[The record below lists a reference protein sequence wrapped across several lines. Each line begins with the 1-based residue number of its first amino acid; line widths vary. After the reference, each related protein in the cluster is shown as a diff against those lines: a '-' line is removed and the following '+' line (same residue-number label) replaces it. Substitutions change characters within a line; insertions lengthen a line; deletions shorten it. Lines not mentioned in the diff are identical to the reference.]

1 MTVVLMGAL
10 VGLAFGYALQ
20 RGRFCVNTAFRD
32 VLVLRNSR
40 LLRAW
45 ALAIV
50 VQLIGVQLVLALG
63 WFEPDIPPFWWPANV
78 AGGLLFGMGMVL
90 AGGCASGTCYRVGE
104 GMLGSFVALI
114 GFGLMTVVLDQGALH
129 PLQHALRT
137 PVGWDGAAP
146 ALTLSGLVGVPSWLL
161 AGVLAVAVLAWIA
174 RERRVSARRGW
185 PWLITGLAIGT
196 IAVVAWLSSSA
207 TGRNYG
213 LSVTGPIRSL
223 FQYLVTGEASFL
235 DWGSYMLLGLVAGA
249 GLGSLLYG
257 ERKLR
262 VPQPG
267 RLLQSLGGGLL
278 MGIGAQVAGG
288 CNIGHSL
295 TGLAVLSGA
304 SVVTTVAIVLG
315 AWAMSFLMFMNGATV
330 LAHWAAKLVPAS
342 REPTAPDGPERQP
355 SPESMVAKED

>member
-1 MTVVLMGAL
+1 MTVVIMGGL

-45 ALAIV
+45 ALAVV
-50 VQLIGVQLVLALG
+50 VQLIGVQLVLAMG
-63 WFEPDIPPFWWPANV
+63 WLSPDIPPFWWPANV
-78 AGGLLFGMGMVL
+78 VGGLLFGMGMVL

-104 GMLGSFVALI
+104 GMLGSFVALL
-114 GFGLMTVVLDQGALH
+114 GFGFMTVIVDQGALH

-137 PVGWDGAAP
+137 PLGMGDSAP
-146 ALTLSGLVGVPSWLL
+146 ALTLSGLVGLPSWAIAGAL
-161 AGVLAVAVLAWIA
+161 ALGVLAWIG
-174 RERRVSARRGW
+174 RERRISARRGW
-185 PWLITGLAIGT
+185 PWLATGLAIG
-196 IAVVAWLSSSA
+196 AVALVAWLSSSA
-207 TGRNYG
+207 TGRYYG
-213 LSVTGPIRSL
+213 LSVTGPIRSI
-223 FQYLVTGEASFL
+223 FQYLTTGDASFI
-235 DWGSYMLLGLVAGA
+235 DWGSYMLLGLIGGA
-249 GLGSLLYG
+249 GLGGWLYG

-262 VPQPG
+262 VPQAS

-278 MGIGAQVAGG
+278 MGFGAQVAGG

-315 AWAMSFLMFMNGATV
+315 AWAMSFLMFMNGAVT
-330 LAHWAAKLVPAS
+330 LRRWAAQLIPIGQGKPA
-342 REPTAPDGPERQP
+342 PEP
-355 SPESMVAKED
+355 SPESMTAKEE

>member
-32 VLVLRNSR
+32 VFVLRNSR

-45 ALAIV
+45 ALAVI
-50 VQLIGVQLVLALG
+50 VQLIGVQIVLALG
-63 WFEPDIPPFWWPANV
+63 WFSPDVPPLWWPANIV
-78 AGGLLFGMGMVL
+78 GGLLFGMGMVL

-104 GMLGSFVALI
+104 GMLGSFVALL
-114 GFGLMTVVLDQGALH
+114 GFGLMTVFVDQGALH
-129 PLQHALRT
+129 PLQEVLRT
-137 PVGWDGAAP
+137 PLGLGESAP
-146 ALTLSGLVGVPSWLL
+146 ALTLSGLVELPSWVIAGALSL
-161 AGVLAVAVLAWIA
+161 GVLTWIA
-174 RERRVSARRGW
+174 RERRISARRGW
-185 PWLITGLAIGT
+185 PWLATGLAIG
-196 IAVVAWLSSSA
+196 AVALVAWLSSSA
-207 TGRNYG
+207 TGRYYG

-223 FQYLVTGEASFL
+223 FQYVLTGDGRFL
-235 DWGSYMLLGLVAGA
+235 DWGSYMLLGLIAGA
-249 GLGSLLYG
+249 ALGGWLYG

-278 MGIGAQVAGG
+278 MGFGAQVAGG

-304 SVVTTVAIVLG
+304 SVLTTVAIVLG
-315 AWAMSFLMFMNGATV
+315 AWAMSFLMFMNGAAV
-330 LAHWAAKLVPAS
+330 LSRWWSQWVPVG
-342 REPTAPDGPERQP
+342 RPRRAPQP
-355 SPESMVAKED
+355 SPESMTAKED